1 MIETHL
7 LGHLEALLFA
17 AGEPMPLDK
26 IGAVL
31 ELNEAE
37 TAELVEALKTSCAGE
52 ARGLRIRKVAGGI
65 QLTTKPELFTTI
77 QKLVAQQEI
86 KLSNAAM
93 ETLAIIAFKQ
103 PVTRSEMEA
112 IRGVKVDGVVN
123 TLLDLGL
130 IAEAGRKDVIGR
142 PILYGTTDL
151 FLVTFGLDSL
161 HDLPEIPEEILSAK
175 TEEVQEGVLFNGDGE
190 ILSSDTETKQEVTET
205 TDPASSPTEATE
217 AVAPVETQA
226 TVDAQEKIDTQ
237 ETTDLTGPA
246 EDTEEKNKKE
256 NQPES

>member
-37 TAELVEALKTSCAGE
+37 TAELVEALKTSYAGE

-205 TDPASSPTEATE
+205 TEATAATE
-217 AVAPVETQA
+217 AAASVDTQA
-226 TVDAQEKIDTQ
+226 TADAQEKIDTQ